1 MTLTT
6 EEPLIEASALAGFPG
21 APFSAAQVRSAADS
35 LRTQAG
41 WHIAPTIEQTVE
53 VYTGRG
59 RIALLPSL
67 HVVDV
72 LRVEDA
78 SNGREVTGWRVRRQ
92 AGLLVSDSPFP
103 EDIDVTLLHGFEKC
117 PEDLKPLVAERAR
130 RIAAGE
136 VRQESLG
143 SRSVTLAAEFGPIST
158 SVLERYMLFGET

>member
-1 MTLTT
+1 EGAPMSLTT

-92 AGLLVSDSPFP
+92 AGLLVSRS
-103 EDIDVTLLHGFEKC
+103 EEHMSELQSRANLVWRLRLEKTTY
-117 PEDLKPLVAERAR
+117 PSSSR
-130 RIAAGE
+130 R
-136 VRQESLG
+136 VHR
-143 SRSVTLAAEFGPIST
+143 
-158 SVLERYMLFGET
+158 